1 MWEVGSG
8 IYSLALF
15 WLHAGHNVRNQNA
28 SGSDLACL
36 LGMNRCFLIG
46 SERTG
51 HTFLADPAFAE
62 TTDKQTGIT
71 SPGWG
76 CTGITVSM
84 CVWGLSSRYCLFF
97 FFFFFNDFF
106 IFY

>member
-15 WLHAGHNVRNQNA
+15 WLHAGHNGRNQNA

-71 SPGWG
+71 SPITELG
-76 CTGITVSM
+76 CVDGGVLQSQCPCVSGV
-84 CVWGLSSRYCLFF
+84 CLADIVLSAQPF
-97 FFFFFNDFF
+97 
-106 IFY
+106 